1 MKAKGIDS
9 AAGGG
14 RLRGRILALALAALA
29 TACTLT
35 PPAQPHMSIL
45 PVASPASPSPLV
57 EVRIGHVRAVI
68 PKSWEAR
75 TLPTSNLP
83 REGFVASPNLARWE
97 RGQAYSQGIEAFW
110 VDVATLRIPSDY
122 YYLAARNASFRQ
134 LGGPGACGPA
144 RPQILVNHPPD
155 YSGRTLSP
163 GDFVASAAGG
173 CMRGGR
179 LTHWAY
185 VVAAPGF
192 GPIRKVGIPTS
203 GLYVVVAEVTGP
215 ESARLLTEIMK
226 SARFD
231 SATIGH
237 IVDAAHE
244 AAV

>member
-1 MKAKGIDS
+1 M
-9 AAGGG
+9 
-14 RLRGRILALALAALA
+14 RGRILALALVALA
-29 TACTLT
+29 TACSRT
-35 PPAQPHMSIL
+35 PLAQSPIRPDISIL
-45 PVASPASPSPLV
+45 PVRSPSSPSPLV

-68 PKSWEAR
+68 PKSWDAK
-75 TLPTSNLP
+75 TLPISNLA
-83 REGFVASPNLARWE
+83 REGFVASPNLTRWE

-122 YYLAARNASFRQ
+122 YYLAARNASFGQ

-163 GDFVASAAGG
+163 GDFVASAAGR
-173 CMRGGR
+173 CVRRGQ

-192 GPIRKVGIPTS
+192 GPVRKVGIPSS
-203 GLYVVVAEVTGP
+203 GLYVVVAEVSGP

-226 SARFD
+226 SARFA
-231 SATIGH
+231 SATIGQ
-237 IVDAAHE
+237 IVDAAH
-244 AAV
+244 ASPV

>member
-1 MKAKGIDS
+1 V
-9 AAGGG
+9 
-14 RLRGRILALALAALA
+14 RGRILALALIALA
-29 TACTLT
+29 TACTRT
-35 PPAQPHMSIL
+35 PLAEPPSQPDMSIL
-45 PVASPASPSPLV
+45 PVVSPASPSPLV

-68 PKSWEAR
+68 PKAWEAK

-97 RGQAYSQGIEAFW
+97 RGQAYSQGVEAFW

-122 YYLAARNASFRQ
+122 YYLAARNASFGQ

-163 GDFVASAAGG
+163 GDFVASATGG

-179 LTHWAY
+179 PTHWAY

-237 IVDAAHE
+237 IVDAVHE
-244 AAV
+244 SAV